1 MISSFGRGFD
11 SLQLH
16 NLDKKLLIFSG
27 FCFLEGIS
35 VLPFFKTLCLKSY
48 AEPGDTVGIGTQREV
63 VAMLHQHFAD
73 EDEADALTIR
83 FGREEGAEQL
93 RFHLFADASPGVAHL

>member
-27 FCFLEGIS
+27 FRFFRRNKCP
-35 VLPFFKTLCLKSY
+35 PFFKTLCLESY
-48 AEPGDTVGIGTQREV
+48 AESRDAIGIGTQRE
-63 VAMLHQHFAD
+63 AETMFHQYLAD
-73 EDEADALTIR
+73 ED
-83 FGREEGAEQL
+83 
-93 RFHLFADASPGVAHL
+93 

>member
-27 FCFLEGIS
+27 FCFFRGHWCP
-35 VLPFFKTLCLKSY
+35 PFFKTLYSETY
-48 AEPGDTVGIGTQREV
+48 AEPSNAIGIGTQRE
-63 VAMLHQHFAD
+63 AETMFHQYLAD
-73 EDEADALTIR
+73 KD
-83 FGREEGAEQL
+83 
-93 RFHLFADASPGVAHL
+93 

>member
-35 VLPFFKTLCLKSY
+35 VPPFFKTLCLKSY
-48 AEPGDTVGIGTQREV
+48 AEPCDAIGIGTQRE
-63 VAMLHQHFAD
+63 
-73 EDEADALTIR
+73 
-83 FGREEGAEQL
+83 AETM
-93 RFHLFADASPGVAHL
+93 FH